1 MNYELSLP
9 YSMSCRI
16 HCNGTYRCLLL
27 IYPRLVAGYAIPCL
41 DARQWQ
47 LKLLMYELMFYMLG
61 QERSLVYYEV

>member
-27 IYPRLVAGYAIPCL
+27 TPQISGRLCHPMLRWKAVAAKTA
-41 DARQWQ
+41 D
-47 LKLLMYELMFYMLG
+47 
-61 QERSLVYYEV
+61 V

>member
-27 IYPRLVAGYAIPCL
+27 IYPRLCHPMLRYKAVAAKTA
-41 DARQWQ
+41 D
-47 LKLLMYELMFYMLG
+47 
-61 QERSLVYYEV
+61 V